1 MLNPH
6 APQDR
11 DPSGPMTE
19 QQVPQNWFTLPR
31 ILFWILVI
39 LFFSLQLRLW
49 IGEGSLAEVW
59 QLNSAIERQETE
71 NHLLEERNKRL
82 RAEVKDLKEGL
93 GAVEERAR
101 TQLGM
106 VKEGETFFLVKD
118 DKNGQVQQP

>member
-1 MLNPH
+1 
-6 APQDR
+6 
-11 DPSGPMTE
+11 MTE
-19 QQVPQNWFTLPR
+19 QQAPQNWFTLPR

-39 LFFSLQLRLW
+39 VFFSLQLRLW

-93 GAVEERAR
+93 DAVEERAR

-106 VKEGETFFLVKD
+106 VKEGETFFLITDEKT
-118 DKNGQVQQP
+118 GQPQQP